1 MMAPPPM
8 APPIAPITE
17 GLGGFG
23 GSSAGRAGFS
33 ERMQRMTAPPKPK
46 PMPQPVQRMSYGGM
60 VGQAALREGT
70 LPAVPPPFQTVM
82 PGANPFN
89 PFMPQAPK
97 ISEQYQPYMPQ
108 QGSAN
113 ALNQYGEY
121 LDNQYGDPQF
131 EQKRDN
137 FLQGIAQQER
147 QTFGGGGGFRGEFI
161 TERPGPQRYLGD
173 SEYLSGIFGSQAG
186 DYQDLANYQVAGA
199 RPMANGGSVPRRT
212 EISGQPHMLAY
223 INPEEENLL
232 RGLGGSG
239 NPGPGGV
246 PAYAR
251 EDGPGSDYFGTAAS
265 NYGYGSSGNSSDSS
279 YEDEAYGDDGYGR
292 VDYGGGGGDD
302 SGGDDDDYYNY
313 LDDDYVYVAPT
324 IAEDLVVVPPPE
336 ESGSDSE
343 QRMIQDL
350 IYGPADPTI
359 GPNNAQEAMEQAL
372 ADNKPVV
379 DPMSLETVAPTELP
393 VLSAPKSIDAVGAA
407 PVVSAGGA
415 GPELFT
421 DVPDILGQN
430 PISLLSP
437 LAPSPISVSGRQTP
451 GGGIVPSGP
460 IDFGGSYVPP
470 RVSRSTLSP
479 DFAQPELLNE
489 NETEAFFRRDTR
501 RPDMLN
507 IALPGGSSKTR
518 IEDAGYA
525 NAMAAAKQVDASRLA
540 SNLMAGLD
548 GSGFGY
554 NFPKDMVLPGDIPT
568 QSTQSFN
575 IPNRADA
582 GRAALDL
589 LRAEEKRGITS
600 LSNMAEKNEELRK
613 ELEILQ
619 GRAGERFANNID
631 EATSFY
637 KPEGT
642 GMDALNQM
650 LSDPANYEINRVGR
664 LSPEELAQSPF
675 GETEAKYVVPPIGAP
690 ITDAELNEARKIYGD
705 FDPTLG
711 APYVAPSSD
720 IELEVAQPTG
730 GGLMSGTPGMQSYL
744 EDYPAGTGGTEFV
757 APIGT
762 RRRSDGRTVS
772 GIAPSPAPAVI
783 RPQNTKYLSP
793 FDISELEN
801 AARDYRETGAGSSD
815 YDPMA
820 AQATA
825 EALKRAEGD
834 VSALDRIAE
843 ARMPTDDMQIVDD
856 MRSVPRSSPEFAAPV
871 GDLAQFEPQV
881 RADSSQTATV
891 SDPDGSGTDIFDSY
905 AALTRSMKAPNKGET
920 NLIRNAMAGARH
932 TEDGPGY
939 KKGDLV
945 VEDRFADKLLSGFE
959 TALSFLLPGE
969 TDFKAMSQANRNK
982 ALQAYKDTGKIV
994 YEEGKPVGFEDKE
1007 GGLVRLVP
1015 KGQEAPDQ
1023 DDGCPPGFRRINGVC
1038 MPIQR
1043 VAQNPAT
1050 AISDSINKATLPNT
1064 LRPVVRDVVDD
1075 EDEEEE
1081 TSDVGGLT
1089 IRRPNYFAGGGAVSD
1104 GMGSAIDSFIS
1115 AMGGS
1120 VKKKSDVEPVNMFF
1134 GGLVDR
1140 FTGRNDYTD
1149 PYEELERDYGYDPTD
1164 PFGDGNTSYG
1174 DDGPSDTVTADT
1186 FIGPMQPN
1194 VTYQPPAAP
1203 VDTGGDE
1210 TDPFVKNAILS
1221 ARNYYNDGSV
1231 GPTMQN
1237 ASMLPAAPVNTA
1249 PQYGPSVDDRYAID
1263 MTKYVPPGLRDV
1275 TQTLFDNDLASFNP
1289 VAGIYRAMDA
1299 SGRIGKSI
1307 SKGEEVDKN
1316 DMLTAGI
1323 ETAIPALT
1331 LGVGKF
1337 LQQPV
1342 KQVVGNMFGIDVAN
1356 PQKATNIKPS
1366 NETLTFYKGSPVAY
1380 APEPGFPLGRDRSD
1394 YSGTGEGNRPMG
1406 SPEALG
1412 EAGVPSGK
1420 AYGAGAYQ
1428 SMSPSTATGY
1438 RFMRSGLDRDLS
1450 AAAMKAAQERV
1461 DFADAG
1467 GRPDNFQTI
1476 FSEKID
1482 AVDNAVKD
1490 ASLGVKAA
1498 ENVYADANRTAAER
1512 ILDSSIFDTS
1522 RFRGDPRREIDPQ
1535 GFYRSV
1541 VFGAND
1547 QIDEELYAI
1556 RDMISNRGNMD
1567 YGDPGYSKRMREIN
1581 RDFPNLTNLTNKQ
1594 IAERRAELRDLS
1606 KQYTGDVSKKYI
1618 DLTQTY
1624 RIAQDAEK
1632 AKKNLTD
1639 FKTAVTGDLPGVLYK
1654 TQIQEGKLGSSFEYG
1669 NPADNQILTQATN
1682 ALGVDAMNAKLF
1694 GTGPDA
1700 KKLQYNPKTQQYS
1713 LPLGARGQKVTLD
1726 ERMLA
1731 PKTVAEA
1738 ELYYKGGI
1746 THGQHTDR
1754 AGVTNKIFFSD
1765 PVTPVPVG
1773 RYNRGGQVGMGLG
1786 SL

>member
-1 MMAPPPM
+1 
-8 APPIAPITE
+8 
-17 GLGGFG
+17 
-23 GSSAGRAGFS
+23 
-33 ERMQRMTAPPKPK
+33 
-46 PMPQPVQRMSYGGM
+46 
-60 VGQAALREGT
+60 
-70 LPAVPPPFQTVM
+70 
-82 PGANPFN
+82 
-89 PFMPQAPK
+89 
-97 ISEQYQPYMPQ
+97 
-108 QGSAN
+108 
-113 ALNQYGEY
+113 
-121 LDNQYGDPQF
+121 
-131 EQKRDN
+131 
-137 FLQGIAQQER
+137 
-147 QTFGGGGGFRGEFI
+147 
-161 TERPGPQRYLGD
+161 
-173 SEYLSGIFGSQAG
+173 
-186 DYQDLANYQVAGA
+186 
-199 RPMANGGSVPRRT
+199 
-212 EISGQPHMLAY
+212 
-223 INPEEENLL
+223 
-232 RGLGGSG
+232 
-239 NPGPGGV
+239 
-246 PAYAR
+246 
-251 EDGPGSDYFGTAAS
+251 
-265 NYGYGSSGNSSDSS
+265 
-279 YEDEAYGDDGYGR
+279 
-292 VDYGGGGGDD
+292 
-302 SGGDDDDYYNY
+302 
-313 LDDDYVYVAPT
+313 
-324 IAEDLVVVPPPE
+324 
-336 ESGSDSE
+336 
-343 QRMIQDL
+343 
-350 IYGPADPTI
+350 
-359 GPNNAQEAMEQAL
+359 
-372 ADNKPVV
+372 
-379 DPMSLETVAPTELP
+379 LE
-393 VLSAPKSIDAVGAA
+393 
-407 PVVSAGGA
+407 
-415 GPELFT
+415 
-421 DVPDILGQN
+421 
-430 PISLLSP
+430 
-437 LAPSPISVSGRQTP
+437 
-451 GGGIVPSGP
+451 
-460 IDFGGSYVPP
+460 
-470 RVSRSTLSP
+470 
-479 DFAQPELLNE
+479 
-489 NETEAFFRRDTR
+489 
-501 RPDMLN
+501 
-507 IALPGGSSKTR
+507 
-518 IEDAGYA
+518 
-525 NAMAAAKQVDASRLA
+525 
-540 SNLMAGLD
+540 
-548 GSGFGY
+548 
-554 NFPKDMVLPGDIPT
+554 
-568 QSTQSFN
+568 SFN
-575 IPNRADA
+575 
-582 GRAALDL
+582 
-589 LRAEEKRGITS
+589 
-600 LSNMAEKNEELRK
+600 
-613 ELEILQ
+613 
-619 GRAGERFANNID
+619 
-631 EATSFY
+631 
-637 KPEGT
+637 
-642 GMDALNQM
+642 
-650 LSDPANYEINRVGR
+650 
-664 LSPEELAQSPF
+664 
-675 GETEAKYVVPPIGAP
+675 EAKKAAVNA
-690 ITDAELNEARKIYGD
+690 D
-705 FDPTLG
+705 
-711 APYVAPSSD
+711 
-720 IELEVAQPTG
+720 
-730 GGLMSGTPGMQSYL
+730 GGLMSGTSGMQSYL
-744 EDYPAGTGGTEFV
+744 EKYPDGTGGTEFV

-762 RRRSDGRTVS
+762 RRNSDGRTVS
-772 GIAPSPAPAVI
+772 GIAPSPAPAI
-783 RPQNTKYLSP
+783 DRPKILYDSS
-793 FDISELEN
+793 FD
-801 AARDYRETGAGSSD
+801 GAGFG
-815 YDPMA
+815 YN
-820 AQATA
+820 
-825 EALKRAEGD
+825 R
-834 VSALDRIAE
+834 
-843 ARMPTDDMQIVDD
+843 PTDGPVVKGPDGQILSQDQVAKLNQEYRDD
-856 MRSVPRSSPEFAAPV
+856 AGSGVLSKLQADINNGMLETLGPERYAV
-871 GDLAQFEPQV
+871 GDPINETTQSILGNLAATGEPLTSRDVAVLNNPNMDITGKSRPLQNV
-881 RADSSQTATV
+881 LSEDDREVISDLSDNL
-891 SDPDGSGTDIFDSY
+891 SDPDGGGTDIFDSY

-932 TEDGPGY
+932 TEDGKGY

-945 VEDRFADKLLSGFE
+945 VEDRFADKVLSGFE
-959 TALSFLLPGE
+959 TALSFILPGAI
-969 TDFKAMSQANRNK
+969 DFKSMSQENRNR
-982 ALQAYKDTGKIV
+982 ALQAYYDTGKIV

-1015 KGQEAPDQ
+1015 KGRDDTGQ
-1023 DDGCPPGFRRINGVC
+1023 DDDCPPGFRRVNGVC
-1038 MPIQR
+1038 TPIQR

-1050 AISDSINKATLPNT
+1050 AISDSIASATLPNT

-1081 TSDVGGLT
+1081 TSDVGGLI
-1089 IRRPNYFAGGGAVSD
+1089 IRRPNYFAGGGAVSE

-1120 VKKKSDVEPVNMFF
+1120 VKKKSNVEPVNMFF

-1149 PYEELERDYGYDPTD
+1149 PYEELGRDYGYDPTD
-1164 PFGDGNTSYG
+1164 PFGDGDTSYG

-1237 ASMLPAAPVNTA
+1237 ASMLPAAPVSTA

-1331 LGVGKF
+1331 LGLGKF

-1380 APEPGFPLGRDRSD
+1380 DPEPGFPLGRDRSD

-1467 GRPDNFQTI
+1467 GRPENFQTI

-1567 YGDPGYSKRMREIN
+1567 YGNPGYRKRMKEIN
-1581 RDFPNLTNLTNKQ
+1581 RDFPNLINLTDKQ
-1594 IAERRAELRDLS
+1594 IGERRAELRDLS
-1606 KQYTGDVSKKYI
+1606 KKYTGDVSKKYI

-1624 RIAQDAEK
+1624 RISQDAEK

-1639 FKTAVTGDLPGVLYK
+1639 FETAVTGDLPGFLYK